1 MTQISTIQ
9 ESANV
14 NRLSH
19 HNNWFFSSLLI
30 SFLHQ
35 FDDATYKLRYLF
47 KSTYAKLHFMTR
59 ETDDYSPYVIIFIT
73 MSNHNLFAILTKI
86 VFKRNNLFLSK
97 IPTLLL
103 LRLHADLCTFVW
115 QSRALRARP
124 LTQG

>member
-1 MTQISTIQ
+1 MLIGHLTIIIGF
-9 ESANV
+9 
-14 NRLSH
+14 SH
-19 HNNWFFSSLLI
+19 LFELAFCI
-30 SFLHQ
+30 
-35 FDDATYKLRYLF
+35 FDDASYKLRYLF

-59 ETDDYSPYVIIFIT
+59 DNVIT

-86 VFKRNNLFLSK
+86 VFKRNNHFLSK

-103 LRLHADLCTFVW
+103 LCLHADLCTFVW